1 MLLRSIEQVP
11 PVFASRFEA
20 MRNSVDFPQP
30 DGPTTVTNSPAL
42 IENETLSRALVPSSN
57 VIDTLLKDKSA
68 EEDAG
73 ASLMM
78 MVSVALTRNKIGH
91 S

>member
-1 MLLRSIEQVP
+1 
-11 PVFASRFEA
+11 
-20 MRNSVDFPQP
+20 MRRRVDLPHP

-42 IENETLSRALVPSSN
+42 IPNETLSRALVPSSN
-57 VIDTLLKDKSA
+57 VIETLLKDRRA
-68 EEDAG
+68 DEDAG

-78 MVSVALTRNKIGH
+78 MVSVALTRNKIGD

>member
-1 MLLRSIEQVP
+1 MEQVP

-20 MRNSVDFPQP
+20 IRRSVDLPHP

-42 IENETLSRALVPSSN
+42 IPNETLSRAFVPSSK
-57 VIDTLLKDKSA
+57 VIETLLKDRRA
-68 EEDAG
+68 EEEDV

>member
-1 MLLRSIEQVP
+1 
-11 PVFASRFEA
+11 VFASRFEA
-20 MRNSVDFPQP
+20 MRRRVDLPHP

-42 IENETLSRALVPSSN
+42 IPNETLSRALVPSSN
-57 VIDTLLKDKSA
+57 VIETLLKDRRA
-68 EEDAG
+68 DEDAG

-78 MVSVALTRNKIGH
+78 MVSVALTRNKIGD